1 MSVVVV
7 SNVQKEFIE
16 GVPLFRDVAFAMGAG
31 EKVAL
36 IGANGTGKTTLLRMI
51 AGLETPDGGS
61 VYLHPHVTVGYLAQD
76 ADLPEAE
83 MALIAV
89 SRVTAELREAAEE
102 LERLNAM
109 TNDQCPTSNE
119 GHEQYVKAH
128 DRFEHL
134 GGYDYERR
142 AAEMLCHL
150 GFRVE
155 ELQKPVR
162 VLSGGQKTRAA
173 LARLLLTEP
182 DLLLLDEPTNHLDI
196 NACEWLQEFLR
207 GYKGAA
213 LIVSHDRYFMDQ
225 VVTKVITL
233 AHGQTVTFDGNYSQ
247 TAAKRAALR
256 ETQQK
261 HYELQQ
267 REIERMEEMITR
279 LRVWAGSGG
288 SGGKLWKQ
296 VFSKEKALEKLKVQ
310 QVEKP
315 KSDPRPMKLNATAK
329 VRGGNEVLQIKEL
342 KKQFPMSNSQCPI
355 NDGSIGHW
363 TLDIGHLLILRGQR
377 VGIVG
382 PNGSGKTTLLKMI
395 VGIEPLTAG
404 NVRIGA
410 NITPAYFAQD
420 FSYLRPDLTVL
431 EEFVDG
437 TDLKVKEA
445 RNLLAK
451 YLFTGEDVFKPVGV
465 LSGGE
470 KCRLALGKLL
480 LWQPNLL
487 LLDEP
492 TNHLD
497 IVSREVLEDALRDF
511 DGTMLMASHDRYF
524 LDALT
529 TRIVEIKN
537 GAARTFDGNYSQYR
551 AVIAREAQTS
561 TQDVRRNTQDT
572 TRITQP
578 ARGAMERRQRAAERA
593 QRANLRQRIKEVEDE
608 IALLETQLSVVSASL
623 AKPDTYRS
631 GDAKQAT
638 KDYETFTRRLNEL
651 YQEWEDLMEESSG
664 D

>member
-1 MSVVVV
+1 MSIVVL
-7 SNVQKEFIE
+7 SNIRKEFIE
-16 GVPLFRDVAFAMGAG
+16 DVPLFRDVSLAVGAG
-31 EKVAL
+31 EKAAL

-61 VYLHPHVTVGYLAQD
+61 IWLHPHVTVGYLAQD

-83 MALIAV
+83 TALIAV
-89 SRVTAELREAAEE
+89 SRVTAELRAAAEE
-102 LERLNAM
+102 LAQLEMSNV
-109 TNDQCPTSNE
+109 QCPMSNE
-119 GHEQYVKAH
+119 KEFHARFVQAH

-134 GGYDYERR
+134 GGYEFERR

-150 GFRVE
+150 GFKVD

-196 NACEWLQEFLR
+196 AACEWLQEFLN
-207 GYKGAA
+207 GYRGAA
-213 LIVSHDRYFMDQ
+213 LIVSHDRYFLDQ
-225 VVTKVITL
+225 VVRKVITL
-233 AHGQTVTFDGNYSQ
+233 AHGQTVMFAGNFSQ

-256 ETQQK
+256 ESEQK

-267 REIERMEEMITR
+267 REIERMEEMVAR
-279 LRVWAGSGG
+279 LRRWAGKGG
-288 SGGKLWKQ
+288 SLWGQ
-296 VFSKEKALEKLKVQ
+296 VFSKEKALAKLKAQ

-315 KSDPRPMKLNATAK
+315 KSDPRAMKLNVTAQA
-329 VRGGNEVLQIKEL
+329 RGGNEVLEIKNL
-342 KKQFPMSNSQCPI
+342 RKAFPKMTNDQCPI
-355 NDGSIGHW
+355 PNEGIGHW
-363 TLDIGHLLILRGQR
+363 SLDIGHLLVLRGQR

-395 VGIEPLTAG
+395 VDIEPPTAG
-404 NVRIGA
+404 SVRIGA
-410 NITPAYFAQD
+410 NVTPAYFAQD
-420 FSYLRPDLTVL
+420 FSHLRPQLTVL

-437 TDLKVKEA
+437 TELKVKEA
-445 RNLLAK
+445 RHLLAK

-470 KCRLALGKLL
+470 RCRLALGKLL
-480 LWQPNLL
+480 LRQPNLL

-524 LDALT
+524 LDALA
-529 TRIVEIKN
+529 TRIVEIKD
-537 GAARTFDGNYSQYR
+537 GAARTFDGSYSQYR
-551 AVIAREAQTS
+551 QTLARE
-561 TQDVRRNTQDT
+561 TQVNPKSQIPNLKPQISNLKLD
-572 TRITQP
+572 
-578 ARGAMERRQRAAERA
+578 GRRQRASERA
-593 QRANLRQRIKEVEDE
+593 QRANHRQRIKEVEDE
-608 IALLETQLSVVSASL
+608 IALLETQLSIVSASL
-623 AKPDTYRS
+623 ANPDTYRS
-631 GDAKQAT
+631 GDAKQVT
-638 KDYETFTRRLNEL
+638 QDYESLTQRLNEL
-651 YQEWEDLMEESSG
+651 YREWEELMEEG
-664 D
+664 